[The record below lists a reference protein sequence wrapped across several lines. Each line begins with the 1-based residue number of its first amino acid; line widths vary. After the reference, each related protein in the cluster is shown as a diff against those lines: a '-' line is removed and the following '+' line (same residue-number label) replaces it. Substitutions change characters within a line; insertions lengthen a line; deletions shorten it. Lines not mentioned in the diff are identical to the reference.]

1 MKQEL
6 KRKLLPCG
14 YKDDMYDQ
22 LTNLRQRHDHN
33 WICKQDLRAKIQCKG
48 VEVPFQAL
56 SQSKPRLKAEI
67 HNQMVPHHL
76 FDVDKAFQL
85 VLKMNKN
92 LKQPLTRRISS
103 PTKKIAS
110 TKHEENER
118 TKTFTM
124 QGDFNANN
132 AADSNNRIHV
142 DDD

>member
-1 MKQEL
+1 MKQEM

-33 WICKQDLRAKIQCKG
+33 WICKQDLRAKIQCKV

-92 LKQPLTRRISS
+92 LKQP
-103 PTKKIAS
+103 
-110 TKHEENER
+110 
-118 TKTFTM
+118 
-124 QGDFNANN
+124 
-132 AADSNNRIHV
+132 
-142 DDD
+142 